1 MWKVAVGRESKGRV
15 VWFMSE
21 DKVIFRIRGEKN
33 LESLADDLCMN
44 EIEMS
49 SINEER

>member
-1 MWKVAVGRESKGRV
+1 MIK
-15 VWFMSE
+15 
-21 DKVIFRIRGEKN
+21 DNVIFRIRGERN